1 MTLRCP
7 TCDADVQIVVD
18 DRCVEC
24 GDAEIV
30 AIVESGE
37 RLQHERFVT
46 ELI

>member
-24 GDAEIV
+24 GDDEIAEWV
-30 AIVESGE
+30 E
-37 RLQHERFVT
+37 RLRP
-46 ELI
+46 